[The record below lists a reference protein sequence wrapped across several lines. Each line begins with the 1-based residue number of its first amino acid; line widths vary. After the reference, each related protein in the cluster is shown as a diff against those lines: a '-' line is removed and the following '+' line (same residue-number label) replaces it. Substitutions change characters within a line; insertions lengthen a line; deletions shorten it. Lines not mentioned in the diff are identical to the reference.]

1 MSDVFSSAGRKAVM
15 LAVPLF
21 LVAAIW
27 QIAIN
32 PLLDLHRDLD
42 EHLER
47 SQGLLQRYRSLGSH
61 EAEVK
66 SALQHLKEESAPEE
80 LVYNT
85 QNVNT
90 AATLLQQRLG
100 EIVAASG
107 SQIRAARVEIKPK
120 TASYQPFAVNLTF
133 ATSTVGLTKLLFQ
146 LETLRPVVFVD
157 NVFIQ
162 AGAPL
167 LGLQHNQ
174 GSSDKG
180 KVAAE
185 DQVLDVALAA
195 SAFALAKE

>member
-1 MSDVFSSAGRKAVM
+1 MSDLVSFVGKKGVM

-21 LVAAIW
+21 LAVAMW
-27 QIAIN
+27 QFAVT
-32 PLLDLHRDLD
+32 PLLDLHRGLD
-42 EHLER
+42 EDLER
-47 SQGLLQRYRSLGSH
+47 KQSLLQRYRSLGSQ
-61 EAEVK
+61 EPEVK
-66 SALQHLKEESAPEE
+66 AALQRLKEESAPED

-90 AATLLQQRLG
+90 AATLLQQKLG

-146 LETLRPVVFVD
+146 LETLRPIVFVD
-157 NVFIQ
+157 SVFIQ

-167 LGLQHNQ
+167 LGLQHSQ
-174 GSSDKG
+174 GSSENG

>member
-1 MSDVFSSAGRKAVM
+1 MSDVFSSAGKKGVM

-21 LVAAIW
+21 LAVVIW
-27 QIAIN
+27 RIAVT

-47 SQGLLQRYRSLGSH
+47 SQGLLQRYRSLGSQ

-66 SALQHLKEESAPEE
+66 SALQRLKEESAPED
-80 LVYNT
+80 LIYNS
-85 QNVNT
+85 QNVNS
-90 AATLLQQRLG
+90 AATLLQQKLG

-107 SQIRAARVEIKPK
+107 GQIRAARVEVKPK
-120 TASYQPFAVNLTF
+120 TANYQPFAVNLTF
-133 ATSTVGLTKLLFQ
+133 ATSTVGLTKLLHQ
-146 LETLRPVVFVD
+146 LETLRPIVFVD
-157 NVFIQ
+157 SVFIQ

-167 LGLQHNQ
+167 LGLQHSQ

>member
-1 MSDVFSSAGRKAVM
+1 MRDVISSAGKKGIM
-15 LAVPLF
+15 LAVPL
-21 LVAAIW
+21 LLAVATW
-27 QIAIN
+27 QFAVS

-42 EHLER
+42 EDLER
-47 SQGLLQRYRSLGSH
+47 KQGLLQRYRSLGSQ

-66 SALQHLKEESAPEE
+66 SALQRLKEESAPED
-80 LVYNT
+80 LIYNT
-85 QNVNT
+85 QNVNS
-90 AATLLQQRLG
+90 AATLLQQKLG

-107 SQIRAARVEIKPK
+107 SQIRAARVEVKAK
-120 TASYQPFAVNLTF
+120 TANYQPFAVSLTF
-133 ATSTVGLTKLLFQ
+133 ATSSVGLTKLLFQ

-157 NVFIQ
+157 SVFIQ

-167 LGLQHNQ
+167 LALQHSQ